1 MDGCYFEAQQGIY
14 DKYLNK
20 YHEMKINA
28 PNKGIRTVA
37 KLYSNNYHGKQAA
50 STISSYKVAMLK
62 PNGVV
67 GFFTVTENEKTPGYI
82 ACGAA
87 ITSYARNF
95 TKLLPHNRI
104 TTVSI
109 TSTFIYADTDS
120 LHLDLPLDKIKVVTL
135 HPRNYCC
142 WKNETNW
149 DVGFFTSENLY

>member
-1 MDGCYFEAQQGIY
+1 
-14 DKYLNK
+14 
-20 YHEMKINA
+20 MKINA

-37 KLYSNNYHGKQAA
+37 KLYSNNLYGKQAA

-95 TKLLPHNRI
+95 TITAAQKI

-109 TSTFIYADTDS
+109 NPDLYMRTRIACISIY
-120 LHLDLPLDKIKVVTL
+120 
-135 HPRNYCC
+135 R
-142 WKNETNW
+142 
-149 DVGFFTSENLY
+149 